1 MKKIICVV
9 IVVFALGI
17 SCITAFAAQSE
28 ITARETVIKI
38 DKNDESFEIEL
49 DINTSSSYAGMELGV
64 SCDEGVKMIASEC
77 NAGNMSVGPTFGQGK
92 YWVCFFDG
100 ENSMPESVT
109 VTLTMSCPKGTKS
122 ASAYIDELT
131 IITRE
136 GLSTS
141 TEKLNPDIKVTATTV
156 DDYVPDDSRPNGGEI
171 TNTSA
176 NTGGGSG
183 AGGVIKTSTDT
194 GGTAG
199 GSVSGTAVNDKD
211 SVTTGQ
217 NISALALAVLA
228 LPCCALTIYCLR
240 RKRIGR

>member
-1 MKKIICVV
+1 
-9 IVVFALGI
+9 
-17 SCITAFAAQSE
+17 
-28 ITARETVIKI
+28 
-38 DKNDESFEIEL
+38 
-49 DINTSSSYAGMELGV
+49 MELGV

-176 NTGGGSG
+176 NTGG
-183 AGGVIKTSTDT
+183 
-194 GGTAG
+194 TAG

>member
-1 MKKIICVV
+1 MKKIICAV
-9 IVVFALGI
+9 IAIFVLGI
-17 SCITAFAAQSE
+17 SCSTAFAAQSG

-49 DINTSSSYAGMELGV
+49 DINTSSGYAGLELGV
-64 SCDEGVKMIASEC
+64 SCDEGVEMIASEC
-77 NAGNMSVGPTFGQGK
+77 SAGNMSVGPTFGQGK

-109 VTLTMSCPKGTKS
+109 VTLTMSCPKGTKA

-131 IITRE
+131 VITRK
-136 GLSTS
+136 GFSTS

-156 DDYVPDDSRPNGGEI
+156 DDYVPDDSRPNGGAI

-176 NTGGGSG
+176 NTKGTGSG
-183 AGGVIKTSTDT
+183 GVSVTSADT

-199 GSVSGTAVNDKD
+199 GSVSNTAANEKD

-217 NISALALAVLA
+217 NISALALAALT
-228 LPCCALTIYCLR
+228 LPCSVLTMYCLR
-240 RKRIGR
+240 RKSGRK